1 MKKEKI
7 GKRIQE
13 MYDKDGIRGITEH
26 AQRKRGKR
34 NLIIMGICK
43 ICWKSLFVDRSEL
56 LVFC

>member
-26 AQRKRGKR
+26 AQKREEKE
-34 NLIIMGICK
+34 I
-43 ICWKSLFVDRSEL
+43 S
-56 LVFC
+56 